1 MFHNINLSTSTFDT
15 KFKRIQKCQHQHC
28 YLAHLIFLISL
39 LSIGYLVHI
48 ALSAFTQTDLVKSD
62 KRILLAW
69 KFCDNVSGF
78 HQHSTCY
85 AMYAASVKPHRLAEW
100 MISMVLCSIRAMHE
114 ALHPGRLHVLAQNPE
129 VLPPPLLLARR

>member
-1 MFHNINLSTSTFDT
+1 MQANT
-15 KFKRIQKCQHQHC
+15 KLG
-28 YLAHLIFLISL
+28 YLAHLFYPISL
-39 LSIGYLVHI
+39 LTIGCLVHL
-48 ALSAFTQTDLVKSD
+48 ALSAFAQAELVKTD
-62 KRILLAW
+62 KTILRAW

-85 AMYAASVKPHRLAEW
+85 AMYDASIKPHRLAEW

-114 ALHPGRLHVLAQNPE
+114 ALHPGRLHVPAQNPE